1 MFSRRQYKI
10 LELLLNHVQGING
23 EKIAKY
29 LNVSSRTVRNEIS
42 EINRVW
48 KNGTVIYANRKNGYF
63 IEEKDRNQ
71 VRDCLMQSSVNQN
84 DSNDTC
90 REWKIL
96 GMALETGSTDVF
108 SVSEALFLSE
118 PAIYKELAKLQK
130 HMEKEYQCRMIR
142 VTADSISIEV
152 EEKLIRQTIFKIIK
166 NELSKG
172 IKANQQLLETLFS
185 ESFDENE
192 YTWLLQQIKEYF
204 DQKMIDISDGNL
216 YMIVSAVYVTLLRNY
231 QGHIIVSEDT
241 KIKKDELNV
250 VRFFEFLKEQKFE
263 LNDADFELL
272 GELLYGFKLTS
283 RIEKDEIKDGFSA
296 LILDEF
302 CNEVMEKYKLDL
314 WQTEEF
320 YESMLNHIEYM
331 LRRMET
337 GYTTQNPMLDDIKK
351 QYPYAYEVSTLLI
364 PIIQK
369 YKNCYIEDDEL
380 CYIAIL
386 VEHFLENVNQ
396 KLKTVIIGSTRFS
409 VNTIIYNWVETN
421 FKNHIEIL
429 CTLPMHSLDQYLQ
442 EHKVDLILS
451 TVDSYFHSE
460 IETFVIS
467 GIPNRDTKTA
477 MYALIYKI
485 RKNYRFHELIK
496 EVFHEKTVF
505 FFHEKVEF
513 EEVIWKLSDALEKEG
528 CLDHTQEYVED
539 VLQREKNYPTNIG
552 DKL

>member
-216 YMIVSAVYVTLLRNY
+216 YMIVSAVYVTLLR
-231 QGHIIVSEDT
+231 G
-241 KIKKDELNV
+241 
-250 VRFFEFLKEQKFE
+250 VR
-263 LNDADFELL
+263 
-272 GELLYGFKLTS
+272 
-283 RIEKDEIKDGFSA
+283 I
-296 LILDEF
+296 
-302 CNEVMEKYKLDL
+302 
-314 WQTEEF
+314 
-320 YESMLNHIEYM
+320 
-331 LRRMET
+331 
-337 GYTTQNPMLDDIKK
+337 
-351 QYPYAYEVSTLLI
+351 
-364 PIIQK
+364 
-369 YKNCYIEDDEL
+369 
-380 CYIAIL
+380 
-386 VEHFLENVNQ
+386 
-396 KLKTVIIGSTRFS
+396 
-409 VNTIIYNWVETN
+409 
-421 FKNHIEIL
+421 
-429 CTLPMHSLDQYLQ
+429 
-442 EHKVDLILS
+442 
-451 TVDSYFHSE
+451 
-460 IETFVIS
+460 
-467 GIPNRDTKTA
+467 
-477 MYALIYKI
+477 
-485 RKNYRFHELIK
+485 
-496 EVFHEKTVF
+496 
-505 FFHEKVEF
+505 
-513 EEVIWKLSDALEKEG
+513 
-528 CLDHTQEYVED
+528 
-539 VLQREKNYPTNIG
+539 
-552 DKL
+552 